1 MRFDILVKDRAGNF
15 LWLEA
20 AQNESTAFTR
30 VNELATS
37 SPGEYFIFDQRT
49 HRVVG
54 KSPPAVDLVAD
65 TSQV

>member
-20 AQNESTAFTR
+20 AQDETNAFAR
-30 VNELATS
+30 VNELATG

-54 KSPPAVDLVAD
+54 KSPPAVDLVTDA
-65 TSQV
+65 SQV

>member
-1 MRFDILVKDRAGNF
+1 MRFDILVKDHAGNF

-20 AQNESTAFTR
+20 TQDEPTAFIR
-30 VNELATS
+30 VNELATG

-54 KSPPAVDLVAD
+54 KSPPAVDMVAD